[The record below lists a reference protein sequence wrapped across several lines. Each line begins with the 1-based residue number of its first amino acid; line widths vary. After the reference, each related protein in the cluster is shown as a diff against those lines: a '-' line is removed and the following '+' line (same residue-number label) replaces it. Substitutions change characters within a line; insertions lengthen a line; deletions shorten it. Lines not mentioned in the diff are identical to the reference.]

1 MNKLIVAL
9 IAATFATVAAAQSQ
23 PMTKKEMNAEKAKA
37 VDSVTKSQVES
48 TSGQA
53 AAMGSAQAK
62 KEKGTPKALPTKA
75 DKRKAV
81 DAATAAG
88 AGSSASGLDA
98 AKGSAMA
105 KEQKGT
111 PKALPT
117 KEAKRE
123 AVDAATKEGAK
134 TH

>member
-23 PMTKKEMNAEKAKA
+23 PMTKKEINAEKAKT
-37 VDSVTKSQVES
+37 VDSVTKSETD
-48 TSGQA
+48 TSSGLNAAKGSA
-53 AAMGSAQAK
+53 AAA

-81 DAATAAG
+81 DSATTAG

-105 KEQKGT
+105 KEQKNT

-117 KEAKRE
+117 KADKRK
-123 AVDAATKEGAK
+123 AVDSATAEGAK
-134 TH
+134 SH